1 MKIESRFLKYIS
13 FDTQSSEESTTS
25 PSTDKQKVLGEFL
38 AEEMRILKLQDVMQ
52 DEYGI
57 VYGTIPGNTDQGDV
71 IGFIAHMDTSPDA
84 SGENVNPQ
92 IIRNYNGQ
100 VITINDEK
108 KMYLDPEE
116 YPELKDLIHHDIIT
130 TDGTTLLGA
139 DDKAGI
145 AIIMSVAEYMYR
157 HPEFKHNDIKIAFTC
172 DEEVGRGTEHFNIE
186 RFNADYAYT
195 VDGGDINQYNFE
207 NFNAYKAVVRI
218 TGQSFHTGDAK
229 GKMVNALTIA
239 RNFDSMLGEANRPE
253 TTEGYEG
260 FYHLYDMRGDVA
272 SATLTYL
279 LREHDMDKMH
289 KLS

>member
-71 IGFIAHMDTSPDA
+71 MGFIAHMDTSPDA

-116 YPELKDLIHHDIIT
+116 YPELKNLIHHDIIT

-145 AIIMSVAEYMYR
+145 TIIMSVAEYMYR

-207 NFNAYKAVVRI
+207 NFNAYKAIVHI
-218 TGQSFHTGDAK
+218 TGQSFHTGDA
-229 GKMVNALTIA
+229 
-239 RNFDSMLGEANRPE
+239 
-253 TTEGYEG
+253 
-260 FYHLYDMRGDVA
+260 
-272 SATLTYL
+272 
-279 LREHDMDKMH
+279 
-289 KLS
+289 

>member
-195 VDGGDINQYNFE
+195 VDGGDINCIDCE
-207 NFNAYKAVVRI
+207 NFNAQGLKVKI
-218 TGQSFHTGDAK
+218 TGVAVHPGEGKNTLINLFSTARTLPPSSCCVLMERCFNSTAISTGRTSAI
-229 GKMVNALTIA
+229 L
-239 RNFDSMLGEANRPE
+239 SP
-253 TTEGYEG
+253 
-260 FYHLYDMRGDVA
+260 A
-272 SATLTYL
+272 SSPSRST
-279 LREHDMDKMH
+279 
-289 KLS
+289 